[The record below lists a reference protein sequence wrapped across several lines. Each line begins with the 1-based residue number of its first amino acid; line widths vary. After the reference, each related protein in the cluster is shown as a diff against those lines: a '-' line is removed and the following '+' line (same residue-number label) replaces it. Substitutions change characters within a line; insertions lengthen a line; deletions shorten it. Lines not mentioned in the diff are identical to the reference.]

1 MSTFVVVQLFW
12 ALRLAKNLFK
22 LIANIHKYFLLS
34 SKSVDIQHIVPAN
47 KLVDHVP
54 LKQMHL

>member
-12 ALRLAKNLFK
+12 VS
-22 LIANIHKYFLLS
+22 LLN
-34 SKSVDIQHIVPAN
+34 SKSVNIQHIVPAN